1 MTKRLLKSRGGDPH
15 SEGSFTEYTRS
26 DSGHESKHAGRL
38 SGAKQEVQT
47 FSTRLLSETGD
58 FTFRSFGNLP
68 CALVF
73 AVLIFLIDT
82 TLRSSSAKLY
92 YVCGYLINLVF
103 FYTFSCITF
112 PKLPKEPSNENSGR
126 VSVSKRSLVEAM
138 PFQTFTTASF
148 YNFSVGYLLGYWA
161 NLNIQKSTPNATLVA
176 SYYVAVVF
184 FCFAFSVFYLQA
196 CSWQSGV
203 VSVSFGIIGG
213 MVWSQII
220 MNRIHLDS
228 NYDSQIVMGDNV
240 GKATSGDTRLP
251 NGITACDGKND
262 DMVCKVFR
270 TGG

>member
-1 MTKRLLKSRGGDPH
+1 MTKRFWKSKGGGDDQ
-15 SEGSFTEYTRS
+15 SSFGSLIDN
-26 DSGHESKHAGRL
+26 DSYDGNEAKSAGRM
-38 SGAKQEVQT
+38 SGAKHEVQT
-47 FSTRLLSETGD
+47 FSNRLISETGD
-58 FTFRSFGNLP
+58 FTFRSLGNLP
-68 CALVF
+68 CVMVF

-112 PKLPKEPSNENSGR
+112 PKLPKEASNDNSAR
-126 VSVSKRSLVEAM
+126 VSASKRSLVEAM

-161 NLNIQKSTPNATLVA
+161 NINIQKNTPNATLVA

-220 MNRIHLDS
+220 MNRIHLGP
-228 NYDSQIVMGDNV
+228 NYDSQIVVGDNMV
-240 GKATSGDTRLP
+240 KATENAGLP
-251 NGITACDGKND
+251 HGITACDGKND